1 LLYKAKTFPKWREYT
16 IKQDNMYV
24 LHPMENKLFRSW
36 RNERLLKLK
45 EQKEAIK
52 KETEAATIITAFV

>member
-1 LLYKAKTFPKWREYT
+1 
-16 IKQDNMYV
+16 MYV
-24 LHPMENKLFRSW
+24 LHPMEKKLFRPW